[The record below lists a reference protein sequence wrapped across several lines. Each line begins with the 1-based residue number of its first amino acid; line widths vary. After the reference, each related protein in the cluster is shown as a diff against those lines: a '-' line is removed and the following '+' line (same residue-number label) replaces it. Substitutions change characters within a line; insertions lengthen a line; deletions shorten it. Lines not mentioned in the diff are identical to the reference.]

1 MGECR
6 SLVDVRVLHAE
17 RCLHAQHQ
25 NVSCG
30 HCAKVCSFSA
40 VSIVD
45 GLPAIKPLLCRGC
58 GLCVAA
64 CPMDVFQAL
73 DWSEEWLADK
83 AESLQARPVSLA
95 CLDTSAASSGS
106 LRTRACLA
114 AYSPA
119 VWLILGW
126 DADVRLDVSECSSCS
141 VKCAREVIERAAGT
155 CNMWLGECGT
165 SRRIVLQEGADSSRP
180 GFARKKLLDGA
191 CGPRQSERG
200 FLLGGSLLFGEGASG
215 EGSSGEGHAPDY
227 SDRRASPACRRRLD
241 HVYVPSTQR
250 QLQGFWATVGSEFP
264 GGITLPALFVDAG
277 LCQACGTCFQYCPT
291 GAIQQAMSE
300 GGGGAGEAD
309 ADAGAGGG
317 RSASGDT
324 DEGASL
330 VFSFYPG
337 RCADCGLC
345 VLSCRENALS
355 RGYRPASPIAS
366 VLVASLAVKAC
377 SECGAPTP
385 REGDD
390 ACLWCRGQ
398 KDTGSIIASAKRFC
412 GFGEKGEGAV

>member
-1 MGECR
+1 
-6 SLVDVRVLHAE
+6 
-17 RCLHAQHQ
+17 
-25 NVSCG
+25 
-30 HCAKVCSFSA
+30 
-40 VSIVD
+40 
-45 GLPAIKPLLCRGC
+45 
-58 GLCVAA
+58 
-64 CPMDVFQAL
+64 MDVFQAS

-83 AESLQARPVSLA
+83 AESLQAKPVSLA
-95 CLDTSAASSGS
+95 CLDASAASSGS

-119 VWLILGW
+119 VWLSLGW

-141 VKCAREVIERAAGT
+141 VKCAREVIERTVGT
-155 CNMWLGECGT
+155 CNVWLGECGA
-165 SRRIVLQEGADSSRP
+165 SHRISLQEGADSSRP

-215 EGSSGEGHAPDY
+215 EGSSGEG
-227 SDRRASPACRRRLD
+227 RASDVPSKRVSSACRRRLD

-250 QLQGFWATVGSEFP
+250 QLQGFWATFGSESP
-264 GGITLPALFVDAG
+264 EGITLPALFVDAD

-291 GAIQQAMSE
+291 GAIQQAVDGS
-300 GGGGAGEAD
+300 GGGAGVGRAG
-309 ADAGAGGG
+309 ADAGAGGD
-317 RSASGDT
+317 RSAVGAGDE
-324 DEGASL
+324 DAGL

-345 VLSCRENALS
+345 VLSCQGNALT
-355 RGYRPASPIAS
+355 RGYLPASPIAP

-398 KDTGSIIASAKRFC
+398 KDTGSIIASARRFC
-412 GFGEKGEGAV
+412 GFGEKGGGTV